1 MSPDD
6 REDAKRAAAL
16 ERLKNNPQ
24 RRELAER
31 VQRAA
36 QDRQVR
42 SIRTRIHAALERAG
56 ICSDLTCTWWL
67 W

>member
-1 MSPDD
+1 MTAPNTP
-6 REDAKRAAAL
+6 EHAAL
-16 ERLKNNPQ
+16 ERLRNNPQ

-42 SIRTRIHAALERAG
+42 SLRTRIHAALERAG
-56 ICSDLTCTWWL
+56 LCPDPWCTWWL
-67 W
+67 S

>member
-1 MSPDD
+1 MTAPDTP
-6 REDAKRAAAL
+6 EHAAAL
-16 ERLKNNPQ
+16 ERPRNNPE

-42 SIRTRIHAALERAG
+42 SLRTRAHAVLERAG
-56 ICSDLTCTWWL
+56 LCPDPDCTWWL